1 MIAERGQGAPP
12 VLAVLALALLIVFLR
27 RVPQAESLSPVVMA
41 LNRALVYVTAA
52 ESARVGFSPA
62 LVFGCIAL
70 LCYLIGLSYAAK
82 QENLRE
88 PRGFWPLAFM
98 VLPFANVS
106 ALASPASWR
115 STRCSPFGSLT
126 AFRFCSAKRRRN
138 IKRAVGYLIAGISLL
153 DACSSRLTV
162 NS

>member
-1 MIAERGQGAPP
+1 
-12 VLAVLALALLIVFLR
+12 
-27 RVPQAESLSPVVMA
+27 MA

-106 ALASPASWR
+106 ALASPAKLAFYALFRRLGRLQISFLLSKAQAQHQACGRLFDRGHLAARRHARRGSR
-115 STRCSPFGSLT
+115 SIRSCPSV
-126 AFRFCSAKRRRN
+126 RRRFSAY
-138 IKRAVGYLIAGISLL
+138 AVSAALRTGE
-153 DACSSRLTV
+153 T
-162 NS
+162 